1 MLPTPIIEMEREN
14 MMSEN
19 AANTLLEL
27 NDLKVHFFT
36 DEGLVKAVDGVT
48 YSLQRGK
55 TLCIVGESG
64 SGKSV
69 SARAI
74 LQLVQR
80 PGKIVGGSIVYYQEV
95 APEKSKRL
103 DISSLDPHGIEIR
116 NIRGNEISMIFQ
128 EPMSSFSTNYT
139 VGNQIMEAILL
150 HDDVSKAE
158 ARNRA
163 IELLRRVGIPKPEQR
178 IDEYPF
184 RLSGGMLQRCMI
196 AMALSCNPKLLIA
209 DEPTTALDVTTQAQ
223 ILDLLQELKELYGMS
238 LLFITHD
245 LGVVAEIADDVAVMY
260 LGNVVEYS
268 DVDTVFNNPKH
279 PYTRAL
285 LRSIPII
292 EAERKELN
300 PIEGMVPSPFERPSG
315 CPFHPRCE
323 EAIAGICDVIA
334 PETIQISSSHHARCL
349 IHDSRYHEQ
358 FEEKEKNYA

>member
-1 MLPTPIIEMEREN
+1 
-14 MMSEN
+14 MSDDL
-19 AANTLLEL
+19 LLEIER
-27 NDLKVHFFT
+27 LKVHFFT
-36 DEGLVKAVDGVT
+36 DEGLVKGVDDAS
-48 YSLQRGK
+48 YRLKRGK

-80 PGKIVGGSIVYYQEV
+80 PGKIVDGKIYYHQEI
-95 APEKSKRL
+95 APGQHRKI
-103 DISSLDPHGIEIR
+103 DITALDPRGKEIR
-116 NIRGNEISMIFQ
+116 QIRGNEIAMIFQ

-139 VGNQIMEAILL
+139 VGNQIMEAIRL
-150 HDDVSKAE
+150 HDDISKAE
-158 ARNRA
+158 ARNRT

-178 IDEYPF
+178 VDAYPF
-184 RLSGGMLQRCMI
+184 HLSGGMLQRCMI

-223 ILDLLQELKELYGMS
+223 IIDLMRELQQDYGMA

-260 LGNVVEYS
+260 LGTVVEYAP
-268 DVDTVFNNPKH
+268 VDAVFNTPQH

-285 LRSIPII
+285 LRSIPKI
-292 EAERKELN
+292 ELEPGELN
-300 PIEGMVPSPFERPSG
+300 PIHGMVPSPFNRPSG

-323 EAIAGICDVIA
+323 SRIAGLCDEIT
-334 PETIQISSSHHARCL
+334 PETNAITPEHHSKCL
-349 IHDSRYHEQ
+349 MHDEQYRSR
-358 FEEKEKNYA
+358 FLEKQNPHVW